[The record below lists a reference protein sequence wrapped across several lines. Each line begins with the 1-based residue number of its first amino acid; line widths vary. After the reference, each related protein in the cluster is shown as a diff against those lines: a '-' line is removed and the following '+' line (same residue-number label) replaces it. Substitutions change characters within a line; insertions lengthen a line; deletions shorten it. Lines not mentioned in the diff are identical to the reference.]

1 MLRCPRT
8 APPCGFAALTA
19 AAEVVAGPG
28 PIMKES
34 ALDAPPPV
42 EELNTVTA
50 ARPTSAVS
58 LAGIAAVRWEPSTKV
73 VVRFWPFHRTTVD
86 EPKPIPVTVSI
97 KSAPGAFVVVGEME
111 AIDGCC

>member
-1 MLRCPRT
+1 MVN
-8 APPCGFAALTA
+8 
-19 AAEVVAGPG
+19 E
-28 PIMKES
+28 I

-73 VVRFWPFHRTTVD
+73 VVRFWPFQRTTVD
-86 EPKPIPVTVSI
+86 EPKPAPVTPSV

-111 AIDGCC
+111 VIDGCCDAPMRGTRMSQTLRP